1 MLTQHHL
8 LNSRAALVVA
18 HPSHELLIHG
28 WVQASLPKVFVLTDG
43 SGRSGVSRLGQTTS
57 LLHRV
62 GAEPGSIFGRLTD
75 LEAYAGILKHD
86 VKFFMHLVE
95 ELSEAFVRDRI
106 DYVVG
111 DAAEGYNTVHDICRV
126 LIGAAVEL
134 AAIRH
139 DRRIQNFDFAVVG
152 PPGHCPVELHEKA
165 IWLNLDNSA
174 FDAKIDAAR
183 AYSPKLRDDIDAAL
197 SGAPFDGV
205 KRLSQPQISGEIDDE
220 LIGATQEILRA
231 PTLESSLQ
239 AITRGSTL
247 DDFHVECLRPISN
260 HADVLKQGYEP
271 PFYESY
277 GAKLV
282 VAGRYAQSITYREHM
297 LPLAEAIWKRVTTND
312 NGRAAHSYY

>member
-8 LNSRAALVVA
+8 LNSRAALIVA

-28 WVQASLPKVFVLTDG
+28 WLQASRPRVFVLTDG

-57 LLHRV
+57 LLKKV

-75 LEAYAGILKHD
+75 LEAYAAILNQD
-86 VKFFMHLVE
+86 VEFFMRLVE
-95 ELSEAFVRDRI
+95 ELSEAFVRERI

-126 LIGAAVEL
+126 LIGAAVQL
-134 AAIRH
+134 AAIQH

-152 PPGHCPVELHEKA
+152 RPGHCPAQLNEKA
-165 IWLNLDNSA
+165 IWLNLDNST
-174 FDAKIDAAR
+174 FRAKIEAACV
-183 AYSPKLRDDIDAAL
+183 YSPKLRDDIDAAL
-197 SGAPFDGV
+197 SGARFDGV

-220 LIGATQEILRA
+220 LTGATQEILRA
-231 PTLESSLQ
+231 PTLETSLQ
-239 AITRGSTL
+239 TITQGCTL
-247 DDFHVECLRPISN
+247 DDFHVECLRPVSN
-260 HADVLKQGYEP
+260 HADVLEQSYES

-282 VAGRYAQSITYREHM
+282 AAGRYAQSITYREHM
-297 LPLAEAIWKRVTTND
+297 LPLAEAIWKGVTTNH
-312 NGRAAHSYY
+312 NGRVAHSHY